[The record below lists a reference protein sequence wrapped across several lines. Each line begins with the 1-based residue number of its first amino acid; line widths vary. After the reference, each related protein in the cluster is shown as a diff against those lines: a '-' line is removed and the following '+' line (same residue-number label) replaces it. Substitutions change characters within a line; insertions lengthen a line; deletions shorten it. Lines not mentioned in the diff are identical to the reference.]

1 MADGESAQSDQ
12 LEQTG
17 LDLEEMAATIR
28 VISDAADKMMRAGLT
43 ERAIVLL
50 VQDAAP
56 GRKLNKDDIRRI
68 LRTLP
73 RLAEEFL
80 CPDPFHTPEDTS
92 RVEEDEPIDLTTP
105 VRTRARLAAWREV
118 EGDISGYDSEGYQRM
133 IDHWPVVDDPER
145 LGEVDEGESRVETTS
160 GIDAGPWQEHEGT
173 RVAQAVIAEIDKA
186 YARGYNDGVQW

>member
-1 MADGESAQSDQ
+1 MS
-12 LEQTG
+12 
-17 LDLEEMAATIR
+17 
-28 VISDAADKMMRAGLT
+28 
-43 ERAIVLL
+43 
-50 VQDAAP
+50 
-56 GRKLNKDDIRRI
+56 GRDY
-68 LRTLP
+68 
-73 RLAEEFL
+73 

-186 YARGYNDGVQW
+186 YARGYNDGVQAEEQPQPVASEEDRTRVGAIVEDQSLLTLDDADTLTRVLTDSETLAQYAKERGERG

>member
-80 CPDPFHTPEDTS
+80 TGDPS
-92 RVEEDEPIDLTTP
+92 
-105 VRTRARLAAWREV
+105 
-118 EGDISGYDSEGYQRM
+118 
-133 IDHWPVVDDPER
+133 
-145 LGEVDEGESRVETTS
+145 
-160 GIDAGPWQEHEGT
+160 
-173 RVAQAVIAEIDKA
+173 
-186 YARGYNDGVQW
+186 